1 MKSCRYLRASKT
13 LIRGVSAKEFI
24 LSVHQLKET
33 SALLSQLNSGAIW
46 SGYWADVLSV
56 NGNILPPTSH
66 QARYVACC
74 RQKSTSGRRA
84 QHEVGRTNDPTAAK
98 RTRGRQ
104 SGRQRRDAESPWS
117 LSLSVGAALKLREP
131 QIILTNP
138 PDTSLALADLASP
151 WTIAPGSHAG
161 LLRRSERFL

>member
-84 QHEVGRTNDPTAAK
+84 QHEVGRTNDPFAAK
-98 RTRGRQ
+98 RTRGRRR
-104 SGRQRRDAESPWS
+104 SGRQRREEESPWS
-117 LSLSVGAALKLREP
+117 LSLSLSVGAQVKGA
-131 QIILTNP
+131 TNHINESARHEFGFSRP
-138 PDTSLALADLASP
+138 GLALDHRARQSCRTVA
-151 WTIAPGSHAG
+151 
-161 LLRRSERFL
+161 